1 MKDDLKTFHDL
12 TPGPDFEMKEYRILG
27 NVEFSNV
34 DLTLEKRT
42 VVDTSSAI
50 KVLVASSS
58 LLSLLQLSTFS
69 AEEDTV
75 SIEP

>member
-1 MKDDLKTFHDL
+1 
-12 TPGPDFEMKEYRILG
+12 MKEYRILG

-75 SIEP
+75 YLLNHEMRTVVPIPPERSV